1 MKSDRIYTL
10 PTTIF
15 GLLFVFAAATMLW
28 LYAPE
33 SSASHRHEVAAHMQS
48 AASTGVAMDMTN
60 TTGEVDVSA
69 TAATPD
75 TVHAQEFAIQAID
88 P

>member
-15 GLLFVFAAATMLW
+15 GLLFVCAAAALLW
-28 LYAPE
+28 LYPPV
-33 SSASHRHEVAAHMQS
+33 SFASHGRQAATQVQP
-48 AASTGVAMDMTN
+48 AASTAVAMDMTN

-69 TAATPD
+69 LAATPD
-75 TVHAQEFAIQAID
+75 TVHGQEFAIQAID

>member
-1 MKSDRIYTL
+1 MKSDRIHTL

-15 GLLFVFAAATMLW
+15 GLLFVCAAAAMLW
-28 LYAPE
+28 LYPPV
-33 SSASHRHEVAAHMQS
+33 SFASHQHQTTAQMQS
-48 AASTGVAMDMTN
+48 AASTAVTMDMTN
-60 TTGEVDVSA
+60 TTGEVDVSG

>member
-15 GLLFVFAAATMLW
+15 GLLFVCAAAAMLW
-28 LYAPE
+28 FYPPV
-33 SSASHRHEVAAHMQS
+33 SFASHQHQATTQVQPT
-48 AASTGVAMDMTN
+48 ASTVATMDMTN

-69 TAATPD
+69 PAATPGAVP
-75 TVHAQEFAIQAID
+75 TQELAIQAID

>member
-1 MKSDRIYTL
+1 MKSDRIDTL

-15 GLLFVFAAATMLW
+15 GLLFVCAATAMLW
-28 LYAPE
+28 FYPPA
-33 SSASHRHEVAAHMQS
+33 SFASHQHQATTQVQPAAL
-48 AASTGVAMDMTN
+48 AGVAIDMTN

-69 TAATPD
+69 PAATPD
-75 TVHAQEFAIQAID
+75 AVHGQEFAIQAID